1 VRVLVFYPGGANED
15 ELRRKSVPVRSLGKG
30 GRWDMVRFAVR
41 LAREIRRRK
50 PDALY
55 SLLPG
60 PNVVAGLMR
69 PALGDARLVM
79 GVRASDMD
87 LRRYDRVTRA
97 VYALEGRLAR
107 RADAAI
113 ANSDA
118 AGRAA
123 LARGFP
129 ADRLYVVRNGF
140 DTARFRPDG
149 DARAVLRHELG
160 VAPDVPLIGMV
171 ARVDPMKDHATFL
184 EAASILSRVL
194 PNARFALAGAG
205 ADPSNGWLGSQI
217 KRRGLEAVVRLLGE
231 RADIERVYP
240 ALDIATLSSSFGEG
254 FPNALGEAMACGVP
268 CVATA
273 VGDAPALLDGVGRVV
288 APCDAPAL
296 AGAWRALAELPVEA
310 RRRLGEASRRRIV
323 LLYGETRMI
332 EDTEQRLSALIVG
345 ARPRP
350 GESSRMKMP

>member
-1 VRVLVFYPGGANED
+1 
-15 ELRRKSVPVRSLGKG
+15 
-30 GRWDMVRFAVR
+30 M
-41 LAREIRRRK
+41 
-50 PDALY
+50 
-55 SLLPG
+55 
-60 PNVVAGLMR
+60 
-69 PALGDARLVM
+69 
-79 GVRASDMD
+79 
-87 LRRYDRVTRA
+87 
-97 VYALEGRLAR
+97 
-107 RADAAI
+107 
-113 ANSDA
+113 
-118 AGRAA
+118 
-123 LARGFP
+123 
-129 ADRLYVVRNGF
+129 VRNGF

-184 EAASILSRVL
+184 EAASIFSRASQR
-194 PNARFALAGAG
+194 PFRARGRG
-205 ADPSNGWLGSQI
+205 REPSNGWLGSQI
-217 KRRGLEAVVRLLGE
+217 KRRGLEGVVRLLGE

-254 FPNALGEAMACGVP
+254 FPNALGEAMASGVP

-323 LLYGETRMI
+323 LLYGENRMI

-350 GESSRMKMP
+350 GESSR